1 MRQEKRRFIVAAGV
15 AAVAAVFAT
24 GSPSALAQSKPP
36 IKLGLLTAVS
46 GPIST
51 YGKMQELVVRMAVE
65 DVNAKGG
72 INGSRIELK
81 VEDVQLDPGQ
91 AVLLFRKLA
100 NEGYFGVIGPIT
112 GTQWETVSPIANQI
126 SMPAIA
132 ANASKP
138 GITVRPWTLRLVP
151 ADDTLIPEGF
161 KAFLAANKSVKRV
174 AIVADVREA
183 SGKAGA
189 EVFQKLA
196 KDNGI
201 QVLETI
207 EFSTRATDLSP
218 AAIKVKSLNPDA
230 VLVVALGPSALLL
243 AKEFTTQGITKP
255 VLAQSIIW
263 PGPFVNMV
271 GDNGKNWHTIGFST
285 NDRVP
290 GNNELNASVVKR
302 VLERADATLGQ
313 PANMANWTVS
323 YDCVLVYAD
332 ILRRLGV
339 DGSADPKKVREAIKD
354 EFVKLKE
361 FSGINNYRIRDTGDG
376 YIPGTVLVPDLQRKM
391 WKFAN

>member
-1 MRQEKRRFIVAAGV
+1 MRYCPHKLLAAALTGAIAL
-15 AAVAAVFAT
+15 AA
-24 GSPSALAQSKPP
+24 PSAFAQAKPP
-36 IKLGLLTAVS
+36 IKLGLITALS
-46 GPIST
+46 GPISS

-65 DVNAKGG
+65 DVNARGG
-72 INGSRIELK
+72 VNGSPIQLQ
-81 VEDVQLDPGQ
+81 VEDAQLDPGQ

-100 NEGYFGVIGPIT
+100 NDGFFGVIGPIT

-126 SMPAIA
+126 SMPAVA

-151 ADDTLIPEGF
+151 ADDTLIPDGF
-161 KAFLAANKSVKRV
+161 KAFLAANKNVKRV

-196 KDNGI
+196 KDAGI
-201 QVLETI
+201 NVMETI

-243 AKEFTTQGITKP
+243 AKEFATQGIKQP

-263 PGPFVNMV
+263 PGPFINQV
-271 GDNGKNWHTIGFST
+271 GDNGRNWHTIGFST

-290 GNNELNASVVKR
+290 GNNELNAAVVKR
-302 VLERADATLGQ
+302 VLERADPTLGV

-323 YDCVLVYAD
+323 YDVVLLYAD
-332 ILRRLGV
+332 IFRRLGI
-339 DGSADPKKVREAIKD
+339 DGNADAKKVRESVKN
-354 EFVKLKE
+354 EFVKLKN
-361 FSGINNYRIRDTGDG
+361 FAGINNYQIRDSGDS
-376 YIPGTVLVPDLQRKM
+376 YIQGTVLVPDLQKKM